1 MKGMNMNIFCTKRNR
16 NSLIMACALV
26 GSMLSLAPRQA
37 LGAGFISG
45 YRPVALNYVY
55 LSVGVEIT
63 AQPIQ
68 AQELA
73 NKLPASTN
81 AAIVVALDHVITPV
95 LKGIG
100 GAFNE
105 QGGEAFMSLPEAM
118 RKAVVTALFNPESGA
133 GLTLCR
139 TAVGASDFG
148 LDAYS
153 YSETA
158 NDYDMQHFSV
168 ERDTKSVLPFIR
180 AAKAEN
186 PELRIFASPWSP
198 PGWMKVSGKMD
209 GGNENPAVNVLRDS
223 PQIYKAY
230 ALYFSKY
237 VQAYA
242 EHGVVVD
249 RLIVQNETDMN
260 PKYPGCDMSP
270 EQMSVL
276 IADYVRPRFNQDGLK
291 TEIWAGT
298 FRGKRSDATAFMA
311 TAKADKACGVGL
323 QYCPPRQVRELR
335 SSYPDLK
342 MMHTEGRCFNSSNT
356 VQQARTRFA
365 EISGWLNSGCENYC
379 YWNMVL
385 NENSESGWGWK
396 QNSLIK
402 IDRQAGTVIYNPDFA
417 PIALLSRFI
426 RPGDQLLQVRTPKR
440 TKAIAVRNNRQLVV
454 FLQNNTTTPVSQ
466 NIDISGREHTVKLP
480 AQSLCAV
487 TFKR

>member
-1 MKGMNMNIFCTKRNR
+1 MNKLYTKKNR
-16 NSLIMACALV
+16 SGLIMAFALA
-26 GSMLSLAPRQA
+26 GSMLSLTPRYA

-45 YRPVALNYVY
+45 YRPVALNYVD
-55 LSVGVEIT
+55 LSDDAVVT

-68 AQELA
+68 TQELT
-73 NKLPASTN
+73 KKRPASTN
-81 AAIVVALDHVITPV
+81 TAIVVALDHVITAD

-105 QGGEAFMSLPEAM
+105 QGGEAFMSLPEAA
-118 RKAVVTALFNPESGA
+118 RKVVVKALFHPQAGA

-158 NDYDMQHFSV
+158 DDYDMQHFSV
-168 ERDTKSVLPFIR
+168 ERDTQSVLPFIR

-198 PGWMKVSGKMD
+198 PGWMKVSGKME
-209 GGNENPAVNVLRDS
+209 GGNETPAANVLKNS

-242 EHGVVVD
+242 EHGVIID
-249 RLIVQNETDMN
+249 RLLIQNEPDMN

-276 IADYVRPRFNQDGLK
+276 IADYVRPRFIQNGLR

-298 FRGKRSDATAFMA
+298 FRGKRSDAKAFMA
-311 TAKADKACGVGL
+311 AKQADKAYGVGL

-335 SSYPDLK
+335 SSNPDLK
-342 MMHTEGRCFNSSNT
+342 IMHTEGKCFNSSNT
-356 VQQARTRFA
+356 VQQARSRFA
-365 EISGWLNSGCENYC
+365 EISNWLNAGCENFC

-402 IDRQAGTVIYNPDFA
+402 IDRQAGTVTYNPDFA
-417 PIALLSRFI
+417 PVALLSRFI
-426 RPGDQLLQVRTPKR
+426 RPGDELLRVKTPKG
-440 TKAIAVRNNRQLVV
+440 TKAIAVRNNCQLVV
-454 FLQNNTTTPVSQ
+454 FLQNDTTAPVSQ
-466 NIDISGREHTVKLP
+466 SIDISGREHTVELP
-480 AQSLCAV
+480 AQSLCAI